1 MTIELNPQL
10 RLVVADCEKQINVDD
25 GKKHTKKKG
34 DKSRICAP
42 SKHLRIKE
50 ANPRPVR
57 SQCIDNVAA
66 AAVVGEK
73 NEEKKKKKKKKQHTH
88 RVYIR
93 IYIYIYCIK
102 RKRCS
107 SL

>member
-66 AAVVGEK
+66 AAAAVVGEK
-73 NEEKKKKKKKKQHTH
+73 NEEENKKKNNNIHIE
-88 RVYIR
+88 YIYV
-93 IYIYIYCIK
+93 YIYILYK
-102 RKRCS
+102 EKEM
-107 SL
+107 

>member
-1 MTIELNPQL
+1 MLSFIRFNDLVVSLSGKLQSMTIELNPQL

-66 AAVVGEK
+66 AAAVVGEK
-73 NEEKKKKKKKKQHTH
+73 NEEKKKKKKKKTT
-88 RVYIR
+88 YT
-93 IYIYIYCIK
+93 
-102 RKRCS
+102 
-107 SL
+107 